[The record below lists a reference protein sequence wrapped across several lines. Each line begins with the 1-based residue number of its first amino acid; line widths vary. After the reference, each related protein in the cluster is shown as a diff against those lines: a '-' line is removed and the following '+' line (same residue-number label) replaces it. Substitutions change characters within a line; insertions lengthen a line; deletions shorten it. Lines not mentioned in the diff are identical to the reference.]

1 MIFKKYFH
9 FNKEQ
14 RIGFVV
20 LVSAIIIFQLF
31 YFFADFSTDE
41 VISNQEEQW
50 VSLQTEVDSLKAVVK
65 DSVYKIYPFNPN
77 FITDYKA
84 YKLGMKAEQIDR
96 LLVFR
101 KANQYVNSAK
111 EFQDVTKISDSLL
124 AAMSPYFKFPDWIKN
139 KRQFTTYKKTDFKK
153 WEEKP
158 RTVILDINEATKE
171 DLIKVY
177 GIGEALS
184 ERILKQKEILGG
196 FVSME
201 QMQDVWGL
209 SPEVVNGLNK
219 KFKIDKIQTVR
230 KIDINNLSLKELTK
244 FPYFRYPIAKEI
256 ITYRSMNGGIKNSED
271 LTKIKGF
278 PVDKIKIIAVYL
290 EF

>member
-31 YFFADFSTDE
+31 YFFTDFSATG
-41 VISNQEEQW
+41 VVSNQEEQW
-50 VSLQTEVDSLKAVVK
+50 VSLQKEVDSLKRVAK
-65 DSVYKIYPFNPN
+65 DSVGKVYPFNPN

-84 YKLGMKAEQIDR
+84 YKLGMKTEEIDR

-124 AAMSPYFKFPDWIKN
+124 GAMSPYFKFPDWIKN
-139 KRQFTTYKKTDFKK
+139 RKEFSVNKKPDFKR

-158 RTVILDINEATKE
+158 KTVVLDINEATKE
-171 DLIKVY
+171 DLIKIY
-177 GIGEALS
+177 GIGDALS

-201 QMQDVWGL
+201 QMQDIWGL
-209 SPEVVNGLNK
+209 SSEVVHELNQN
-219 KFKIDKIQTVR
+219 FKIENIQTVH
-230 KIDINNLSLKELTK
+230 KIDINNLSLKELAK
-244 FPYFRYPIAKEI
+244 FPYFRYPLAKEI
-256 ITYRSMNGGIKNSED
+256 ITYRSMNGGIKSSED